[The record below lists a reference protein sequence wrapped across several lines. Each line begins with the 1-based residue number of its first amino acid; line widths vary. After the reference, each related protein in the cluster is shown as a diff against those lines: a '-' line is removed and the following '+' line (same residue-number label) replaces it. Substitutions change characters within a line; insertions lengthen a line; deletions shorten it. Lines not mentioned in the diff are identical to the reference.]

1 MVEEVIKGTNYIK
14 AVIIVMCGIM
24 RNNYALK
31 PTPKMKTTNKT
42 RRKSTKII
50 GKLQMKVSDDSMAT
64 S

>member
-1 MVEEVIKGTNYIK
+1 MCC
-14 AVIIVMCGIM
+14 II

-42 RRKSTKII
+42 SRKSAKII
-50 GKLQMKVSDDSMAT
+50 GKLQMKVSGDSMAT